1 MELNVSFRETSQ
13 GFDLSMESNAIS
25 FAASFRENAQGFCSG
40 LTEDD
45 ALFLSIF
52 DETIVCGTTCE
63 NLDPVLTEQD
73 VMIARIKAALQG
85 KVIGGNEPTTISG
98 VNLHD
103 TATDIPNTYIS
114 GASVLAYNGWTS
126 TDYIR
131 VEEGKYY
138 LAYSTSAINS
148 NYCSKFDSS
157 KENAKAV
164 GGVINCT
171 SKSRPAF
178 MPGHDG
184 YLRFSGTKAQI
195 AALEFYE
202 VANFNWEV

>member
-1 MELNVSFRETSQ
+1 MEKYVIDSATIT
-13 GFDLSMESNAIS
+13 AIADS
-25 FAASFRENAQGFCSG
+25 IRQKKDTTAKIKPENMPEEIRGITAG
-40 LTEDD
+40 
-45 ALFLSIF
+45 
-52 DETIVCGTTCE
+52 E

-85 KVIGGNEPTTISG
+85 KVIGGNEPTTIIGS
-98 VNLHD
+98 NLHD

-148 NYCSKFDSS
+148 NYCSRFDSS
-157 KENAKAV
+157 KGNAKAV

-171 SKSRPAF
+171 NKNRPAF
-178 MPGHDG
+178 MLGHDG
-184 YLRFSGTKAQI
+184 YFRFSGTNAQI